1 MKSQKLVLM
10 AMFVSIGVLGS
21 AFIWFPA
28 GIAKAYPIQHAINM
42 LSAVFLGP
50 IGAVGVAL
58 MTAVIRIFTGTGSL
72 LAIPGG
78 IIGALLAGVLYKITG
93 RVGMAVVGEI
103 VGTGLLA
110 SLVAVPYAKVFMGT
124 EFGALFFV
132 PAFFA
137 SSLSGALIAWIIAKR
152 IERSSIR
159 LVDHSLK

>member
-28 GIAKAYPIQHAINM
+28 GIAKAYPIQHAINV

-103 VGTGLLA
+103 VGTGFLA

-124 EFGALFFV
+124 EFGAWFFV